1 MQLRSQLMRLQGKLH
16 QRRGA
21 GNHWTR
27 ASRAQIA
34 RVAAL
39 AGLAAVPGLS
49 AVASAIPFVA
59 PIVSLNT
66 GVQAVTYAT
75 CCIGGMAGFIA
86 AWKHEHSWSGIGAK
100 ALEYGSIGAMCIG
113 FPLFLTAIIPGAAGA
128 VI

>member
-1 MQLRSQLMRLQGKLH
+1 MQLHSQLKRLQGKLN
-16 QRRGA
+16 QRGTR
-21 GNHWTR
+21 NHWKR
-27 ASRAQIA
+27 ESRAQIA

-59 PIVSLNT
+59 PIVSLNA